1 MLFSSMDGLLFKPQ
15 MMADVN
21 GNSKMM
27 NAELEVKKLQ
37 ELVRKLERQNEQLR
51 TRANAANNCTSS
63 VRLLAAPASACPAGP
78 AGPDTGSFH
87 TGNYCISPSY
97 SPSFGLSDE
106 HYPYFH
112 PQSVTGADE
121 EDEDA
126 TVMDEVE
133 KLDLHA
139 LLSIDGESEYSWLY
153 VSPKAKLFSHALLS
167 PLQWCRHV
175 LDNPKPEVEL
185 AKRSLCYKLDQAK
198 RWRGVL
204 SSCVSSSVLYSP
216 LDGVSSLSSCSKPF
230 TKPALT
236 EQTEGLH
243 MDYIYGFMCI
253 RSAHFASGHRFYI
266 ADPPSP
272 NQQKPLTGRNCL
284 SLTERSPTFLYH
296 TATQSNSHRQRPL
309 SPQSSIDSELSAS
322 ELEED
327 SVSMSYKLQDMTDVE
342 VMARLQ
348 EESLRQEYASTT
360 ATATRRSASF
370 SIHTAARRSM
380 RSEAE
385 LEEEEEY
392 DQLSVPQPRLFR
404 TASMQR
410 STSHTQ
416 NLSSMKDCRRSPST
430 PQYLNSLSFQQLH
443 VANNSSP
450 TAEAQSYRA
459 NTDKLRRSMPNLLRA
474 PSIPSVINVP
484 NVSAPTGHIATTS
497 SLSLLRNSQSFD
509 SHNALAKI
517 QSAIPSPGQLQQRVQ
532 SVGNFSMAA
541 RPPLKA
547 TAYVSPTIQSS
558 NTMASSASLSCIS
571 SSSIPLP
578 SKPSTPSSSRSALPR
593 PASFVGTN
601 GASRSKIGQPVR
613 SLLTPPKSVSALSA
627 LRDGSWRDGCY

>member
-78 AGPDTGSFH
+78 TGPDTGTFQS
-87 TGNYCISPSY
+87 GNYCVSPSY

-139 LLSIDGESEYSWLY
+139 LLPIDGESDYSWLY
-153 VSPKAKLFSHALLS
+153 VSPKAKLFPHALLS

-236 EQTEGLH
+236 EQT
-243 MDYIYGFMCI
+243 
-253 RSAHFASGHRFYI
+253 
-266 ADPPSP
+266 DPPSP
-272 NQQKPLTGRNCL
+272 NHQKPLTGRNCL

-370 SIHTAARRSM
+370 SIHTGARRSM

-450 TAEAQSYRA
+450 TAEAQNYRA

-532 SVGNFSMAA
+532 SVGNFSMTA